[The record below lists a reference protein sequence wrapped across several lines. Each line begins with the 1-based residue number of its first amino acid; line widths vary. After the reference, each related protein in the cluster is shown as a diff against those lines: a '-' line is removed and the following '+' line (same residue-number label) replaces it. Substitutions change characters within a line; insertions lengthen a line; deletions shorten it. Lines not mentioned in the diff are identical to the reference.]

1 MMVNNVKKYRMS
13 RPSKVVV
20 AVLLS
25 SFVAT
30 QSLGTTAS
38 AATATKVTW
47 KISSLAAGQV
57 KKLSDIA
64 STNSPGK
71 KTWSKSGSCTLT
83 PKTKPTKVKMGS
95 TGSCSLKLTVAK
107 SGRYPL
113 KTSKKTIISDLL
125 TTIGPI
131 TTSPTTTVTPTTPPT
146 TVVPVPTSF
155 VNRTILDGLGSNI
168 IYRMFVVGST
178 VYVANR
184 GGLSISTDGGA
195 TFVTR
200 TTADGLGNDI
210 VTGVSV
216 VGNKVYAGTF
226 SGLSISTDGGATF
239 VTRTTADG
247 LGSNFIYEVFAV
259 GNTVYVATNAGLSIS
274 TDGGAT
280 FVTRTTADGLGSNT
294 INGVSVVGS
303 TVYAATNDGLSIS
316 TDGGATFVTR
326 PIPFVSQ
333 LNGVFAVG
341 NTVYAGTPNVGL
353 RISTDGGATFV
364 DRTVSDGLGGNT
376 VPWVIAVG
384 NKIYAITNGGLS
396 ISS

>member
-1 MMVNNVKKYRMS
+1 MS

-113 KTSKKTIISDLL
+113 KTSKKTIISDVL

-200 TTADGLGNDI
+200 TTADGLGNNI

-216 VGNKVYAGTF
+216 VGNKVYAGTFSGLSISTDGGATFVNQTFSGGIGDNVGRVFVADNVLYAPRAF

-259 GNTVYVATNAGLSIS
+259 GNTVY
-274 TDGGAT
+274 
-280 FVTRTTADGLGSNT
+280 
-294 INGVSVVGS
+294 
-303 TVYAATNDGLSIS
+303 AATDAGLSIS

-341 NTVYAGTPNVGL
+341 NTVYAGTPNIGL

-376 VPWVIAVG
+376 VLWVIAVG